1 MPRARRILA
10 SALLISLAVHLLMLA
25 SAGSW
30 WTPPVEAIPFPIEA
44 RLVAPPAKAEVAS
57 APTPPK
63 PKIVERV
70 PIAPAPALPEALGP
84 AVEPEPVAAPVIAVP
99 PAAAVAAAMVT
110 PVVEPP
116 IPSPPSVPKP
126 VAVEPVAVEYALPP
140 ALRKLPERL
149 SLRYAVRAGD
159 GGFNL
164 GQAIYTWQQRDGHYT
179 LVSVAQATGLA
190 SLFVSGKL
198 VQTSE
203 GGITAHGLRPEQYWL
218 SRNER
223 KQDMARFD
231 WDAGRL
237 VQGNHGVELPA
248 GSQDLLSF
256 PFHLAMTVDAMTTQ
270 WTLAVSNG
278 RKLREYQFRNLG
290 RARLTQGES
299 EIDTLHL
306 QGSRE
311 GEGTLDV
318 WLAPARHWLPQRIRT
333 LDQKGKVMVLSLDEA
348 S

>member
-1 MPRARRILA
+1 MSRAHRILA
-10 SALLISLAVHLLMLA
+10 SALFISLVAHLLMLA

-30 WTPPVEAIPFPIEA
+30 WTPPAEEIPVPIEA
-44 RLVAPPAKAEVAS
+44 SLVAPPAKAEVAS
-57 APTPPK
+57 APAPPK
-63 PKIVERV
+63 PEIIQAAPV
-70 PIAPAPALPEALGP
+70 APATVTPPAPSP
-84 AVEPEPVAAPVIAVP
+84 AVEPEPVAAPAIAIP
-99 PAAAVAAAMVT
+99 PAPAVAVAPLAPVIET
-110 PVVEPP
+110 PIPPPPPPPVSEPVVVEP
-116 IPSPPSVPKP
+116 
-126 VAVEPVAVEYALPP
+126 ALPP
-140 ALRKLPERL
+140 VLRKLPERL

-164 GQAIYTWQQRDGHYT
+164 GQAIYTWHQRDDHYT
-179 LVSVAQATGLA
+179 LVSIAQATGLA

-198 VQTSE
+198 AQTSE
-203 GGITAHGLRPEQYWL
+203 GRITAHGLRPEQYWL

-223 KQDMARFD
+223 RKDTARFD
-231 WDAGRL
+231 WSAGRL

-256 PFHLAMTVDAMTTQ
+256 PFHLAMTVDAMTTE

-290 RARLTQGES
+290 RVRLTIGET

-306 QGSRE
+306 QGSRS

-318 WLAPARHWLPQRIRT
+318 WLAPSRHWLPLRIRT
-333 LDQKGKVMVLSLDEA
+333 LDQKGKVMVLSLEEA

>member
-1 MPRARRILA
+1 MPRAHRLLA
-10 SALLISLAVHLLMLA
+10 PALLISLVVHLLMLA

-30 WTPPVEAIPFPIEA
+30 WTPPAEEIPFPIEA
-44 RLVAPPAKAEVAS
+44 SLVAPPAKA
-57 APTPPK
+57 APVPPK

-70 PIAPAPALPEALGP
+70 PVAPATVSPPVPGP
-84 AVEPEPVAAPVIAVP
+84 AVEPELVAVPEIAVP
-99 PAAAVAAAMVT
+99 PAVAVAAAT
-110 PVVEPP
+110 VVEPP
-116 IPSPPSVPKP
+116 IPAPPPTPKP
-126 VAVEPVAVEYALPP
+126 VAVEPVAVESALPP

-149 SLRYAVRAGD
+149 SLHYAVRAGD

-179 LVSVAQATGLA
+179 LVSIAQATGLA

-198 VQTSE
+198 AQTSE
-203 GGITAHGLRPEQYWL
+203 GRITAHGLRPEQYWL
-218 SRNER
+218 SRNEQR
-223 KQDMARFD
+223 KDTVHFD
-231 WDAGRL
+231 WDAKRL
-237 VQGNHGVELPA
+237 SQGGDEVELPA

-256 PFHLAMTVDAMTTQ
+256 PFHLAMTVDALTTE

-290 RARLTQGES
+290 RVRLTIGET

-306 QGSRE
+306 QGSRS

-318 WLAPARHWLPQRIRT
+318 WLAPSRHWLPQRIRT
-333 LDQKGKVMVLSLDEA
+333 LDQKGKVMVLSLEEA

>member
-1 MPRARRILA
+1 MSRAHRILA
-10 SALLISLAVHLLMLA
+10 SALLISLAAHLLMLA

-30 WTPPVEAIPFPIEA
+30 WTPPTEEIPVPIEA
-44 RLVAPPAKAEVAS
+44 SLVAPPAKTEA
-57 APTPPK
+57 
-63 PKIVERV
+63 
-70 PIAPAPALPEALGP
+70 APAPAPAPPKPEIIQAAPVAP
-84 AVEPEPVAAPVIAVP
+84 ATVTPPAPSPAMEPEPVAAPAIATP
-99 PAAAVAAAMVT
+99 PAPAVAVAPLA
-110 PVVEPP
+110 PVIEPP
-116 IPSPPSVPKP
+116 IPPPPP
-126 VAVEPVAVEYALPP
+126 PPAPEPVVAEPAPPP

-164 GQAIYTWQQRDGHYT
+164 GQAIYTWHQRDGHYT
-179 LVSVAQATGLA
+179 LVSIAQATGLA

-198 VQTSE
+198 AQTSE
-203 GGITAHGLRPEQYWL
+203 GRITAHGLRPEQYWL
-218 SRNER
+218 SRNEHR
-223 KQDMARFD
+223 KDTAHFN
-231 WDAGRL
+231 WDAKRL
-237 VQGNHGVELPA
+237 VQGSDEVELPA

-256 PFHLAMTVDAMTTQ
+256 PFHLAMTVDAMTTE

-290 RARLTQGES
+290 RVRLTIGET

-306 QGSRE
+306 QGSRS

-318 WLAPARHWLPQRIRT
+318 WLAPSRHWLPQRIRT
-333 LDQKGKVMVLSLDEA
+333 LDQKGKVMVLSLEVA

>member
-1 MPRARRILA
+1 MPRAHRLLA
-10 SALLISLAVHLLMLA
+10 PALLISLVVHLLMLA

-30 WTPPVEAIPFPIEA
+30 WTLPAEEIPFPIEA
-44 RLVAPPAKAEVAS
+44 SLVAPTAKAVPA
-57 APTPPK
+57 PPK
-63 PKIVERV
+63 PKIVEKV
-70 PIAPAPALPEALGP
+70 PAAPATVSPPAPSP
-84 AVEPEPVAAPVIAVP
+84 AVEPEPVAAPEIAVP
-99 PAAAVAAAMVT
+99 PAVAVAAATVA

-116 IPSPPSVPKP
+116 IPPQPPAPKP
-126 VAVEPVAVEYALPP
+126 VAVEPVAVEPALPP

-159 GGFNL
+159 DGFNL
-164 GQAIYTWQQRDGHYT
+164 GQAIYTWRQHDGHYT
-179 LVSVAQATGLA
+179 LISIAQATGLA

-198 VQTSE
+198 AQTSE
-203 GGITAHGLRPEQYWL
+203 GWITAHGLRPEQYWL

-223 KQDMARFD
+223 RKDTVHFD
-231 WDAGRL
+231 WDSKRL
-237 VQGNHGVELPA
+237 RQGGDEVALPA

-256 PFHLAMTVDAMTTQ
+256 PFHLAMTVDAMTTE

-290 RARLTQGES
+290 RVRLTIGET

-306 QGSRE
+306 QGSRS

-318 WLAPARHWLPQRIRT
+318 WLAPSRHWLPQRIRT
-333 LDQKGKVMVLSLDEA
+333 LDQKGKVMVLSLEA
-348 S
+348 AS